1 MNCKHLVSTFLKWSL
16 LYTLQWR
23 EHSGPMPKCCV
34 TMATA
39 LISYTHT
46 EKQRQKAFDRTSCG
60 FIPSTQSILET
71 FPSRER
77 ERHLCFSLIH
87 HLEIYLSNPCYGLIR
102 EAPSF
107 FTICLT
113 SPMNLHTHSRA
124 LYGVIEHK
132 DIFVV
137 LSDMYITK

>member
-1 MNCKHLVSTFLKWSL
+1 MEFIIYIAVERAFRSDAKMLCHDGCRPYI
-16 LYTLQWR
+16 LYTHR
-23 EHSGPMPKCCV
+23 N
-34 TMATA
+34 
-39 LISYTHT
+39 T
-46 EKQRQKAFDRTSCG
+46 ERQKAFDSTSCG

-113 SPMNLHTHSRA
+113 SPMNLHTHTHSRA
-124 LYGVIEHK
+124 FYGVIEHK

>member
-1 MNCKHLVSTFLKWSL
+1 
-16 LYTLQWR
+16 
-23 EHSGPMPKCCV
+23 
-34 TMATA
+34 MAAA

-46 EKQRQKAFDRTSCG
+46 ETQRQKAFDSTSCG

-77 ERHLCFSLIH
+77 ETPLFFTYPSPGDLPLESLLRPDKGGTFVFH
-87 HLEIYLSNPCYGLIR
+87 HLFNVSHE
-102 EAPSF
+102 
-107 FTICLT
+107 LT
-113 SPMNLHTHSRA
+113 HTHSRA
-124 LYGVIEHK
+124 FYGVIEHK